1 MNEINTI
8 ANIYTNMLQR
18 PVVVTESQDV
28 EDIDVHAPDEQVDI
42 TTVNIYIKPVQGAI
56 QRPYTGEVINITELD
71 NTTTLVA
78 VDRDNDKTIQIIMS
92 GDDNISVTVMDSQG
106 NTQDVFMGKNLDF
119 YDMDSDQKE
128 LNIIKIE
135 NV

>member
-28 EDIDVHAPDEQVDI
+28 ADIDVHAPDEQVDI
-42 TTVNIYIKPVQGAI
+42 TTVNIYIKPAQGAI

>member
-28 EDIDVHAPDEQVDI
+28 ADIDVHAPDEQVDV
-42 TTVNIYIKPVQGAI
+42 TTVNIYIKPAQGAI

>member
-8 ANIYTNMLQR
+8 ANIYTSMLQR
-18 PVVVTESQDV
+18 PVIVTEVQDV
-28 EDIDVHAPDEQVDI
+28 ADIDVREPGESVDVAI
-42 TTVNIYIKPVQGAI
+42 VNIYIKPAQGAI

-78 VDRDNDKTIQIIMS
+78 VDRNNDKTMQIIIS

>member
-1 MNEINTI
+1 
-8 ANIYTNMLQR
+8 MLQR

-28 EDIDVHAPDEQVDI
+28 ADIDVHAPDEQVDI
-42 TTVNIYIKPVQGAI
+42 TTVNIYIKPAQGAI

>member
-18 PVVVTESQDV
+18 PVVVTESQDIA
-28 EDIDVHAPDEQVDI
+28 DIDVHEPDEQIDI
-42 TTVNIYIKPVQGAI
+42 TTVNIYIKPAQGAI

>member
-1 MNEINTI
+1 
-8 ANIYTNMLQR
+8 
-18 PVVVTESQDV
+18 
-28 EDIDVHAPDEQVDI
+28 
-42 TTVNIYIKPVQGAI
+42 VNIYIKPAQGAI

-78 VDRDNDKTIQIIMS
+78 VDRNNDKTMQIIIS

>member
-8 ANIYTNMLQR
+8 ANIYADMIKR

-28 EDIDVHAPDEQVDI
+28 VDVDVHEPDEQADVTI
-42 TTVNIYIKPVQGAI
+42 VNIYIKPAQGAI

-78 VDRDNDKTIQIIMS
+78 VDRDNDKTMQIIMS

>member
-8 ANIYTNMLQR
+8 ANIYTGMIRR

-28 EDIDVHAPDEQVDI
+28 VDVDVHEPDEQADVTI
-42 TTVNIYIKPVQGAI
+42 VNIYIKPAQGAI

-78 VDRDNDKTIQIIMS
+78 VDRDNDKTMQIIMS